1 MTGLEHAILGLR
13 QALDAPRRHHVW
25 RWLVRHR
32 MAGVKDA
39 LAAEGMRDGEAWLAA
54 RELTLQRERTSL
66 LHRLST
72 LGPRVLEEPDVEF
85 VRSDLQ
91 RLVSGV
97 IRGCNAER
105 CTARE
110 GEDRDNGGGQER
122 RATSERHR
130 GERHIRRRAS
140 QGWSVRRA

>member
-1 MTGLEHAILGLR
+1 MTGLEHAILGLQ

-39 LAAEGMRDGEAWLAA
+39 LAGEGMRDGDAWLAA

-66 LHRLST
+66 LRRLSE
-72 LGPRVLEEPDVEF
+72 LGPRVLEEPDVEC

-91 RLVSGV
+91 RLVS
-97 IRGCNAER
+97 EL
-105 CTARE
+105 
-110 GEDRDNGGGQER
+110 
-122 RATSERHR
+122 ERHR
-130 GERHIRRRAS
+130 QRLNDLVYD
-140 QGWSVRRA
+140 SVTLELGGSE